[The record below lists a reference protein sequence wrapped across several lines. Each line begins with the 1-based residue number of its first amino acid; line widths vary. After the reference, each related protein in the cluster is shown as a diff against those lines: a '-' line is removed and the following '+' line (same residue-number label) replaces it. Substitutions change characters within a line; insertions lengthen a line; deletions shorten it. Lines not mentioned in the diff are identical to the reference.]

1 MTQIL
6 KCVKINKLYYLTMF
20 IILCTVVLI
29 GIITISEWVKTPV
42 LANIK
47 PLLTYISGA
56 VLVLIELKM
65 IFDMRTKI
73 DLTQD
78 SSANDMRT
86 KIDLTQDSSANDTNV
101 NEPES
106 ENIYSNYIKIDI
118 DPWYIRWFK

>member
-78 SSANDMRT
+78 SSAND
-86 KIDLTQDSSANDTNV
+86 TNV

-118 DPWYIRWFK
+118 DPWYIIWFK

>member
-1 MTQIL
+1 MTQVL

-20 IILCTVVLI
+20 IILCTIVLI
-29 GIITISEWVKTPV
+29 VVITISEWVKKPV
-42 LANIK
+42 LVNIK
-47 PLLTYISGA
+47 PWLTYISGA

-73 DLTQD
+73 DP
-78 SSANDMRT
+78 
-86 KIDLTQDSSANDTNV
+86 TQDSSANDTNV

-106 ENIYSNYIKIDI
+106 ENIHSNYIKIDI